1 MLGTLLLS
9 SKEFFSKVYTI
20 NSPRNANMKKIIY
33 ILQVW
38 IEPLREESKKYQ
50 IAKIVI
56 MA

>member
-1 MLGTLLLS
+1 
-9 SKEFFSKVYTI
+9 
-20 NSPRNANMKKIIY
+20 MKKIIY

-38 IEPLREESKKYQ
+38 IEQLREESKKYQ